1 MRNRVKGLQFIILI
15 LIAFFG
21 GYYFGVNKI
30 FLDWK
35 NYKPVIS
42 ISSKEPPPSLSNLD
56 FSNFWAVWQSLENN
70 YYDKSKLDPSK
81 MLNGAIS
88 GLVQSIEDPYT
99 IYLPPVSNNDFK
111 QGLAGQFQG
120 IGAELGI
127 KDKKIIIIAPLSGS
141 PAQKAGVKAGDTV
154 LKVDGASTEGWT
166 LSQTVSKIRGPKG
179 TAVILSI
186 LHKGSKNP
194 QDIKIIR
201 DVIVVKSIDGFV
213 KKIADI
219 ENIKL
224 TSVLNAHKND
234 KIIYLRLSQ
243 FGDSTNKDWL
253 SLVNSLNLKV
263 QDPSASFDK
272 TQDKS
277 SGQGNF
283 KGIVLDLRN
292 NPGGYLTDAVFI
304 ASEFLKEGTPV
315 VREETG
321 GREKS
326 VLKVSRRGLFV
337 DTPIVILINK
347 GSASASEI
355 VSGALKDNG
364 RVKLVGETSFGKGTI
379 QQAEELGS
387 GAGLHVTIAK
397 WLTPNGTWVNGKGLV
412 PDISVSL
419 DPKDQSRDFQLEKA
433 IEELVK

>member
-1 MRNRVKGLQFIILI
+1 MKDRVKGFQFIILI
-15 LIAFFG
+15 LVAFFG

-30 FLDWK
+30 SLDLK
-35 NYKPVIS
+35 NYKPVLS
-42 ISSKEPPPSLSNLD
+42 ITSKEPPPSLSSLD

-70 YYDKSKLDPSK
+70 YYDKSKLDPAK

-88 GLVQSIEDPYT
+88 GLVESIGDPYT

-127 KDKKIIIIAPLSGS
+127 KDKKIIIISPLSDS
-141 PAQKAGVKAGDTV
+141 PAQKAGIKAGDLI

-179 TAVILSI
+179 TTVTLSI
-186 LHKGSKNP
+186 LHKDSKNP
-194 QDIKIIR
+194 QDVKITR
-201 DVIVVKSIDGFV
+201 DVIVVKSIDGFI
-213 KKIADI
+213 KKIADV
-219 ENIKL
+219 EKIKL
-224 TSVLNAHKND
+224 TSILKAAEND
-234 KIIYLRLSQ
+234 EIIYLKLSQ

-253 SLVNSLNLKV
+253 SLVNKLNLEV
-263 QDPSASFDK
+263 
-272 TQDKS
+272 
-277 SGQGNF
+277 QGNPAF

-315 VREETG
+315 VIQETG
-321 GREKS
+321 GGERS
-326 VLKVSRRGLFV
+326 TLRVSRRGLFIN
-337 DTPIVILINK
+337 TPIVILINK

-364 RVKLVGETSFGKGTI
+364 KAKLIGETSFGKGTI
-379 QQAEELGS
+379 QQSEDLGS
-387 GAGLHVTIAK
+387 GAGFHVTIAK
-397 WLTPNGTWVNGKGLV
+397 WLTPNGIWVNGKGLA
-412 PDISVSL
+412 PDILVSL
-419 DPKDQSRDFQLEKA
+419 DSKDQTRDSQLEKA
-433 IEELVK
+433 IEVLVK

>member
-1 MRNRVKGLQFIILI
+1 MKDRIKGFQFIILI
-15 LIAFFG
+15 LIAFFW

-30 FLDWK
+30 SLDWK
-35 NYKPVIS
+35 NYKPVLS
-42 ISSKEPPPSLSNLD
+42 ISSKEPPASLSNLD
-56 FSNFWAVWQSLENN
+56 FSNFWAVWQSLDNN

-127 KDKKIIIIAPLSGS
+127 KEKKIIIISPLSDS
-141 PAQKAGVKAGDTV
+141 PAQKAGIKAGDFI

-179 TAVILSI
+179 TAVTLSI
-186 LHKGSKNP
+186 LHKDSKNP

-201 DVIVVKSIDGFV
+201 DVIVVKSIDGFI

-224 TSVLNAHKND
+224 TSILKAHAND
-234 KIIYLRLSQ
+234 EIIYLKLSQ

-253 SLVNSLNLKV
+253 SLINKLNLKV
-263 QDPSASFDK
+263 ANNPA
-272 TQDKS
+272 
-277 SGQGNF
+277 F
-283 KGIVLDLRN
+283 KWIILDVRN
-292 NPGGYLTDAVFI
+292 NPGGYLTDAAFI

-315 VREETG
+315 VIQETG
-321 GREKS
+321 GGERS
-326 VLKVSRRGLFV
+326 ILRVSRRGLFIN
-337 DTPIVILINK
+337 TPIVILINK

-364 RVKLVGETSFGKGTI
+364 RAKLVGETSFGKGTI

>member
-1 MRNRVKGLQFIILI
+1 MKDRVKGFQFIILI
-15 LIAFFG
+15 LVAFFG

-30 FLDWK
+30 SLDLK
-35 NYKPVIS
+35 NYKPVLS
-42 ISSKEPPPSLSNLD
+42 ITSKEPPPSLSSLD

-70 YYDKSKLDPSK
+70 YYDKSKLDPAK

-88 GLVQSIEDPYT
+88 GLVESIGDPYT

-127 KDKKIIIIAPLSGS
+127 KDKKIIIISPLSDS
-141 PAQKAGVKAGDTV
+141 PAQKAGIKAGDFI

-179 TAVILSI
+179 TTVTLSI
-186 LHKGSKNP
+186 LHKDSKNP
-194 QDIKIIR
+194 QDVKITR
-201 DVIVVKSIDGFV
+201 DVIVVKSIDGFI
-213 KKIADI
+213 KKIADV
-219 ENIKL
+219 EKIKL
-224 TSVLNAHKND
+224 TSILKAAEND
-234 KIIYLRLSQ
+234 EIIYLKLSQ

-253 SLVNSLNLKV
+253 SLVNKLNLEV
-263 QDPSASFDK
+263 
-272 TQDKS
+272 
-277 SGQGNF
+277 QGNPAF

-315 VREETG
+315 VIQETG
-321 GREKS
+321 GGERS
-326 VLKVSRRGLFV
+326 TLRVSRRGLFIN
-337 DTPIVILINK
+337 TPIVILINK

-364 RVKLVGETSFGKGTI
+364 KAKLIGETSFGKGTI
-379 QQAEELGS
+379 QQSEDFGS
-387 GAGLHVTIAK
+387 GAGFHVTIAK
-397 WLTPNGTWVNGKGLV
+397 WLTPNGIWVNGKGLA
-412 PDISVSL
+412 PDILVSL
-419 DPKDQSRDFQLEKA
+419 DSKDQTRDSQLEKA
-433 IEELVK
+433 IEVLVK